1 MKKLNTL
8 TLAGFAVCG
17 VLLGMKALVKALDLA
32 EAGITLLL
40 MVWRGYAYGA
50 AAARAPL
57 VLWAVLGTAAAL
69 GLSLYE
75 LHRENQQYKRSAK
88 RQVIDRRHAR
98 PEEPEYRQN
107 RRGA

>member
-1 MKKLNTL
+1 MKRLNTI

-17 VLLGMKALVKALDLA
+17 FLLGIKALDLV

-40 MVWRGYAYGA
+40 MVWGGYAYGA

-57 VLWAVLGTAAAL
+57 VLWAVLGTAAGL

-75 LHRENQQYKRSAK
+75 LHLENQQYKRSSK
-88 RQVIDRRHAR
+88 VHKQ
-98 PEEPEYRQN
+98 PERTVKPAN
-107 RRGA
+107 RRKAG

>member
-1 MKKLNTL
+1 MKRLNTI

-17 VLLGMKALVKALDLA
+17 VLLGMKALDLA

-40 MVWRGYAYGA
+40 MVWGGYAYGA

-69 GLSLYE
+69 GLSLYS
-75 LHRENQQYKRSAK
+75 LRVDSARYKRSSKVHQLPQHTVKPAN
-88 RQVIDRRHAR
+88 RQD
-98 PEEPEYRQN
+98 

>member
-1 MKKLNTL
+1 MKRLNTI
-8 TLAGFAVCG
+8 TLAGFAACG
-17 VLLGMKALVKALDLA
+17 FLLGMKALDLV

-40 MVWRGYAYGA
+40 MVWGGYAYGA

-75 LHRENQQYKRSAK
+75 LHLENQQYKRGSK
-88 RQVIDRRHAR
+88 VHKR
-98 PEEPEYRQN
+98 PEHTVKPAN
-107 RRGA
+107 RRKAG